1 MRLSTVLVAGSASLA
16 LAAPVQKEEKRASTF
31 EFFGVNE
38 SGPEFGE
45 TKWPGVKNT
54 DYVWPTLSTIDT
66 FVNKGMNTFRV
77 NILMERLTQDS
88 LTSSLNAQYLADL
101 KETVN
106 YITNKGAYAMIVPHN
121 YGRFKSSIITDTAGF
136 KTWWTNV
143 AKEFA
148 SNEKVIFDINNEF
161 HDMDQTLVVNLNQA
175 GIDGI
180 RAAGA
185 TSQYIT
191 AEGNSWTGAWTWTT
205 SENGNTMA
213 ALTDPQDKLVYQMH
227 QYLDSDGSGT
237 SETCVSSTIGQERLK
252 AATQWLKDNGKKGLI
267 GEFAGGNNDQCKTAV
282 KGMLSYMKE
291 NSDVWTGAL
300 WWAAGPWWSTYIYS
314 MEPTGGVA
322 YTAYL
327 DLIAQYK

>member
-1 MRLSTVLVAGSASLA
+1 MRLSTLLIAGSASLA
-16 LAAPVQKEEKRASTF
+16 LAAPVQKEEKRASNF
-31 EFFGVNE
+31 QFFGVNE

-45 TKWPGVKNT
+45 TKLPGTKNT

-66 FVNKGMNTFRV
+66 FVGKGMNTFRV
-77 NILMERLTQDS
+77 NILMERLTHNS
-88 LTSSLNAQYLADL
+88 LTASLDSQYLADL
-101 KETVN
+101 KTTVN
-106 YITNKGAYAMIVPHN
+106 YITGKGAYAMIVPHN
-121 YGRFKSSIITDTAGF
+121 YGRFNSQIITDTAGF

-148 SNEKVIFDINNEF
+148 GNSKVIFDINNEF

-205 SENGNTMA
+205 SENGKTMA
-213 ALTDPQDKLVYQMH
+213 ALKDPQNKLIYQMH

-237 SETCVSSTIGQERLK
+237 NEACVSSTIGKERIT
-252 AATQWLKDNGKKGLI
+252 AATKWLKDNGKKGLI
-267 GEFAGGNNDQCKTAV
+267 GEFAGGNNSQCKTAV
-282 KGMLSYMKE
+282 EGMLTYMQE
-291 NSDVWTGAL
+291 NKDVWTGAL
-300 WWAAGPWWSTYIYS
+300 WWAAGPWWASYMFS
-314 MEPTGGVA
+314 MEPKTGTA

-327 DLIAQYK
+327 DLISKFK